1 MTQFLAFLF
10 PALTKWDKWVR
21 IPIISLTKCLEFFPT
36 FCTMGILSVQRYIN
50 HETSKTHNSVLPK
63 PKIVKDPNGERWGLN
78 GNNVSSG
85 IHISKWKLKKPKYI
99 IFFQRTVEDDF
110 QFMGWHKS
118 LYSAMKQATQLY
130 YDNPKLCLA
139 NIREANMKLYNINQ
153 DIAEPPSPWR
163 GASFFL
169 RGNRFPLQRLP
180 F

>member
-1 MTQFLAFLF
+1 
-10 PALTKWDKWVR
+10 
-21 IPIISLTKCLEFFPT
+21 
-36 FCTMGILSVQRYIN
+36 MGILSVQRYIN